1 MAGNIEQL
9 IQLRQSI
16 LENIVPLL
24 DNESLEPSERFTL
37 FSRLAQ
43 AQGSIEYY
51 QKAFD
56 AARALGEEDKLQSF
70 MALLDDVDFE
80 IDNSN
85 SASLTASTVATEP
98 ATAPEPVQEPV
109 QTPAPEPEAEAPTP
123 AYHQPH
129 EQQ

>member
-1 MAGNIEQL
+1 VAGNIEQL

-16 LENIVPLL
+16 LENIIPLL
-24 DNESLEPSERFTL
+24 DNNSLEPSERFTL

-56 AARALGEEDKLQSF
+56 AARALSEEDKLQSF
-70 MALLDDVDFE
+70 MTLLDDVDFE

-85 SASLTASTVATEP
+85 SQSLTQSTTVPEEPVVAS
-98 ATAPEPVQEPV
+98 EPVQAQMPV
-109 QTPAPEPEAEAPTP
+109 RTEESEASEALT
-123 AYHQPH
+123 HQP

>member
-1 MAGNIEQL
+1 VADNIEQL

-24 DNESLEPSERFTL
+24 DNDSLEPSERFTL
-37 FSRLAQ
+37 YSRLAQ

-70 MALLDDVDFE
+70 MALLDEVDFE

-85 SASLTASTVATEP
+85 SASLTESTVA
-98 ATAPEPVQEPV
+98 PEPTAAHEPIQEPV
-109 QTPAPEPEAEAPTP
+109 QVQPPVHAEAPEAP
-123 AYHQPH
+123 VHHQQH
-129 EQQ
+129 QQ